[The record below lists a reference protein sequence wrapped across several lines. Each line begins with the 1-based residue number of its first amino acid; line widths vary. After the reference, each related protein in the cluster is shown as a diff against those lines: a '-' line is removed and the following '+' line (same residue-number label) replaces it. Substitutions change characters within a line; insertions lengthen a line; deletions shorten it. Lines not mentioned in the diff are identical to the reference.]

1 MLLLASHLD
10 LENREAPPS
19 IQKEFEDGA
28 QSANFVQNVMR
39 GVLESGEEELARKY
53 AELSRS
59 SSSTTQKFNRKM
71 KKLAHGESF
80 QCPECGELFSTVTV
94 KWGAF
99 LQHLRDNHPEAP
111 KPQRS
116 ALLMLMRPSSATHQW
131 KVSTRRL
138 LSEVM
143 TRRP

>member
-116 ALLMLMRPSSATHQW
+116 ALLMLMRPSSATPSG
-131 KVSTRRL
+131 KFRRGGCFRK
-138 LSEVM
+138 S
-143 TRRP
+143 